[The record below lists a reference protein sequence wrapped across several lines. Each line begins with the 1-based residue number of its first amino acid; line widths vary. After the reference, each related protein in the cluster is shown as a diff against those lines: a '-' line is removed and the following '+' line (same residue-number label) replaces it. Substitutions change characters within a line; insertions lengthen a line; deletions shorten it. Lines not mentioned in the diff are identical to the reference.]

1 MIFADISFGVFINLT
16 EVEVSAKSIGIE
28 LVVTTPSG
36 LKPVFPPLNPSGL
49 QEVVKQQ
56 AEPRA
61 SHLSE

>member
-49 QEVVKQQ
+49 QEVVKQ
-56 AEPRA
+56 
-61 SHLSE
+61 